1 MNGSNDYNFFFFMFI
16 SIKWVHIEN
25 PLETKIIENT
35 KHWGC
40 KKEIVV
46 YGSNSFYDSCLGKKK
61 VVYSLIY
68 FSRG

>member
-1 MNGSNDYNFFFFMFI
+1 MGAYRKPFGNKNKYV
-16 SIKWVHIEN
+16 KTE
-25 PLETKIIENT
+25 IIENT